1 MNYDLELELN
11 LAEQEAREA
20 KLRERPPLSGMHT
33 GTLMRM
39 RKQTYVGS
47 PYNGE
52 QGWTKEKG
60 HVYGNLEIIAE
71 LSKREHVPNKADR
84 KAARRAAA
92 KRGK

>member
-1 MNYDLELELN
+1 MNYDLELELS
-11 LAEQEAREA
+11 LQEQEAREA
-20 KLRERPPLSGMHT
+20 KRRERPPLSGMHT
-33 GTLMRM
+33 GTLMRL

-47 PYNGE
+47 CDGE
-52 QGWTKEKG
+52 QRFTKEKG

-84 KAARRAAA
+84 KAARQAAA